1 MVESLEGEIWKPVVG
16 YEDLYKVSN
25 FGRVMRNARE
35 WRSGRK
41 GCKYK
46 KLEESLVAQRKT
58 AYGYK
63 VCTLCKDGIKK
74 VKRVHVLV
82 AMAFIDNVDEKPVV
96 NHKDGNKENNSLENL
111 EWMTH
116 QENALHSI
124 NVLHHS
130 IARKYTEDEIMTME
144 QMYAD
149 GMRPFEIAK
158 ELNIPWPDAYA
169 HSAHIENMRAKK
181 RAERGDAF
189 KQRRPSP
196 QTIKN
201 RS

>member
-1 MVESLEGEIWKPVVG
+1 MVESLAGEIWKPVVG

-25 FGRVMRNARE
+25 LGRVLRNARE

-41 GCKYK
+41 GCRYK
-46 KLEESLVAQRKT
+46 KLDESLVEQRKT

-63 VCTLCKDGIKK
+63 VCTLCKDGVKK
-74 VKRVHVLV
+74 TKRVHVLV
-82 AMAFIDNVDEKPVV
+82 AMAFIDNTDEKPVV
-96 NHKDGNKENNSLENL
+96 NHKDGNKENNNLQNL
-111 EWMTH
+111 EWTTY
-116 QENALHSI
+116 QENSLHSI

-130 IARKYTEDEIMTME
+130 AARKYTEDEIMTME

-158 ELNIPWPDAYA
+158 KLNVPWPDAYA
-169 HSAHIENMRAKK
+169 HSALIENTRAKN
-181 RAERGDAF
+181 RAERGDTF
-189 KQRRPSP
+189 KQRRPSQ